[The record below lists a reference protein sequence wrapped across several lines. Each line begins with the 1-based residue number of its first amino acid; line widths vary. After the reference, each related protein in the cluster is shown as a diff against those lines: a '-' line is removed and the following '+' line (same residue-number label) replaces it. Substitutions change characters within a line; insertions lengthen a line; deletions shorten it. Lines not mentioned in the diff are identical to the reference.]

1 MAGSVK
7 GSSLMD
13 QKARYSVLF
22 GPSIAAEDV
31 VGKDAALLLW
41 LVMLVM
47 LVGWADRGAAQPG
60 AAPCPPPQGR
70 TYPLCTVGPA
80 PAKLPKPL

>member
-13 QKARYSVLF
+13 QKARYSVPN

-41 LVMLVM
+41 LVMLVI
-47 LVGWADRGAAQPG
+47 LVR
-60 AAPCPPPQGR
+60 
-70 TYPLCTVGPA
+70 
-80 PAKLPKPL
+80 